1 MYSAR
6 ESGGAPLWALLALL
20 MMLTGAESVPEHCH
34 LPKVVGRCRASFPR
48 WWYNATSQTCQR
60 FIFGGCK
67 GNDNNFLSEEECQ
80 KGCPTD
86 GDVEVPVTHDGPAE
100 EIITSTTKAATSRSG
115 RRREPGD
122 DRVGFEEFCAAPKKV
137 GNCRASF
144 PRWYFD
150 TKTRTCK
157 MFIYGGC
164 GGNKNN
170 YIFEEHCLNQCTGS
184 GDIIDEPLGPESPS
198 HFFPGPLMHSTRA
211 VVLAILLAVMA
222 AILLGSM
229 VFFFVK
235 LCRRNQDGTLERVW
249 STMDD
254 KEALMNNAYTL

>member
-1 MYSAR
+1 MRAAR
-6 ESGGAPLWALLALL
+6 ESGGVLSWALVALL
-20 MMLTGAESVPEHCH
+20 ILLAGAESVPENCH

-60 FIFGGCK
+60 FIFGGCR
-67 GNDNNFLSEEECQ
+67 GNSNNFLSEEECK
-80 KGCPTD
+80 KGCATD
-86 GDVEVPVTHDGPAE
+86 GDIEAPVTHDGPAE
-100 EIITSTTKAATSRSG
+100 EIMTSTTKAISRSG
-115 RRREPGD
+115 RRHEPGD
-122 DRVGFEEFCAAPKKV
+122 DRVGFEEFCAAPKEV
-137 GNCRASF
+137 GHCRASF

-150 TKTRTCK
+150 TETRTCK

-170 YIFEEHCLNQCTGS
+170 YIFEEHCLNQCS
-184 GDIIDEPLGPESPS
+184 GNG
-198 HFFPGPLMHSTRA
+198 A

-229 VFFFVK
+229 VFFFIK

-254 KEALMNNAYTL
+254 KESLMNNAYTL

>member
-1 MYSAR
+1 PVASPQCLHVVLFVAQ
-6 ESGGAPLWALLALL
+6 LLSLL
-20 MMLTGAESVPEHCH
+20 LI
-34 LPKVVGRCRASFPR
+34 VVGRCRASFPR

-60 FIFGGCK
+60 FIFGGCR
-67 GNDNNFLSEEECQ
+67 GNSNNFLSEEECK
-80 KGCPTD
+80 KGCATGEEDRATEKGHSKNPAVGGSFPRCNGTPARPKRCL
-86 GDVEVPVTHDGPAE
+86 GD
-100 EIITSTTKAATSRSG
+100 
-115 RRREPGD
+115 
-122 DRVGFEEFCAAPKKV
+122 FFCAAPKEV
-137 GNCRASF
+137 GHCRASF

-150 TKTRTCK
+150 TETRTCK

-170 YIFEEHCLNQCTGS
+170 YIFEEHCLNQCS
-184 GDIIDEPLGPESPS
+184 GNGGKRREMLRPKENIGKLE
-198 HFFPGPLMHSTRA
+198 

-229 VFFFVK
+229 VFFFIK

-254 KEALMNNAYTL
+254 KESLMNNAYTL